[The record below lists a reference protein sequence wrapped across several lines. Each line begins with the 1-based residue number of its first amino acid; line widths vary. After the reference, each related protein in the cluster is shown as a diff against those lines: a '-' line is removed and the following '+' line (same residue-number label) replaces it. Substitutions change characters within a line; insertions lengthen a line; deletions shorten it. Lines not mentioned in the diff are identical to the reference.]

1 MGSPNCARG
10 DRASLLALAAAGVCT
25 FLNVY
30 AAQPLLPL
38 LERAFGASKAQV
50 AWTVSAPA
58 VAVALASPFAGAVA
72 DRLGRRRV
80 MVLSLL
86 ALAVP
91 TALAGTARSLPALVA
106 WRFLQGV
113 AVPGVYAVGLA
124 YASDVWQG
132 RGVGRA
138 MSALITGNVLGGF
151 LGRVIAGVC
160 AETFGWR
167 AAFVALGALTAVG
180 GLAASRGLPPEP
192 VRAAG
197 RPMHALAAMRALA
210 SRLDARLA
218 STFAVGFGILF
229 GLVATFTYVT
239 FHLAGPPFGLGPS
252 VISSLFVTYL
262 VGAFVTPFAGRWI
275 DRAGSRRALAG
286 SVALGV
292 AGGALTL
299 FPSVAAVGA
308 GLALSCTAAFVAQA
322 ASTSFLQVAAPRELR
337 SAASG
342 VYVSAYYLGGSAG
355 GVLPAAV
362 WHAAGWTGCVSMVA
376 VVQLATLALA
386 LRFWRT
392 RSERTQAE
400 APLPVE
406 VASAR

>member
-1 MGSPNCARG
+1 
-10 DRASLLALAAAGVCT
+10 
-25 FLNVY
+25 
-30 AAQPLLPL
+30 
-38 LERAFGASKAQV
+38 
-50 AWTVSAPA
+50 
-58 VAVALASPFAGAVA
+58 
-72 DRLGRRRV
+72 
-80 MVLSLL
+80 
-86 ALAVP
+86 
-91 TALAGTARSLPALVA
+91 
-106 WRFLQGV
+106 
-113 AVPGVYAVGLA
+113 
-124 YASDVWQG
+124 
-132 RGVGRA
+132 
-138 MSALITGNVLGGF
+138 
-151 LGRVIAGVC
+151 
-160 AETFGWR
+160 
-167 AAFVALGALTAVG
+167 
-180 GLAASRGLPPEP
+180 
-192 VRAAG
+192 
-197 RPMHALAAMRALA
+197 
-210 SRLDARLA
+210 
-218 STFAVGFGILF
+218 
-229 GLVATFTYVT
+229 
-239 FHLAGPPFGLGPS
+239 

-376 VVQLATLALA
+376 LVQLATLALA

-392 RSERTQAE
+392 RSERAQAE